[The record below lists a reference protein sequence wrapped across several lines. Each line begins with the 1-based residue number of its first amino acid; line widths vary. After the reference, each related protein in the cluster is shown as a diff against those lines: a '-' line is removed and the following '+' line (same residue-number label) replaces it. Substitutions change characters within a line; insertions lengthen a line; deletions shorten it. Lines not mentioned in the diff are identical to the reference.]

1 MPTLKH
7 DSQYFAM
14 GNPKSKSDEK
24 YNVRW
29 RILLCAD
36 ENLIVSF
43 EFTHLL
49 RRNYGWDCLSPI
61 RLI

>member
-1 MPTLKH
+1 MTVNILLWETPNL
-7 DSQYFAM
+7 
-14 GNPKSKSDEK
+14 NKSDKK
-24 YNVRW
+24 YNIRW